1 MKAVTSLVLHCAAV
15 TVAAAALPDGSQVV
29 ADPLEGYEIVPMQWK
44 GVIKEGEAPVSLNGT
59 IESVISQI
67 KELNPEFELVE
78 EDAAESSGLEARN
91 PSNIICNVG
100 GSGYVDVKAAQ
111 REQRYLRSLGT
122 SCSELQRISQLNG
135 AVYMPGTI
143 EYEER
148 LDTYYSA
155 NAALHS
161 SCMVMPRTTED
172 VSAIM
177 KVITDNQCPFGM
189 SSGKHSA
196 YQNSNAV
203 EDGITVD
210 FGYMN
215 QTWYDTKTK
224 IARIQPGSNWGHV
237 YEALEP
243 YGVTAV
249 GGRASPVGV
258 GGFITGGGYSFHAN
272 VRGFGCNQVVN
283 FEVVL
288 SDGRIVNANKT
299 HNPDL
304 WKSLKGGSGNLGF
317 VTRID
322 QRVVESNQLWAGFIY
337 FETSRRD
344 VVFEKYINF
353 VENNDK
359 DPASQLTASMLWD
372 GEQYHLVSVVSNSDA
387 IESPASFSDLFRVP
401 SISNTTAK
409 GKIADLVPQFTGP
422 TPLGLYANW
431 MTGTTS
437 NDIRIMKFVYEKFE
451 ECVDRMR
458 AAAPSSKF
466 NVLVQFQ
473 PMTPSMVKQS
483 QESGGDILGL
493 DNIVA
498 EGPWLMWLIAVT
510 ADTKEAQDMIDPMRQ
525 EFKAAVDSYAAEIG
539 INKDWVYLNYATGDQ
554 DPISHYGSDSI
565 AVLRRASER

>member
-1 MKAVTSLVLHCAAV
+1 MHCV
-15 TVAAAALPDGSQVV
+15 GVGFWALC
-29 ADPLEGYEIVPMQWK
+29 ALANAEIP
-44 GVIKEGEAPVSLNGT
+44 
-59 IESVISQI
+59 
-67 KELNPEFELVE
+67 
-78 EDAAESSGLEARN
+78 SS
-91 PSNIICNVG
+91 C
-100 GSGYVDVKAAQ
+100 
-111 REQRYLRSLGT
+111 
-122 SCSELQRISQLNG
+122 CSELQRISQLNG

-539 INKDWVYLNYATGDQ
+539 INKEWVYLNYATGDQ

-565 AVLRRASER
+565 AVLRRASERYDPNGVFQNLRRSGFKIAK